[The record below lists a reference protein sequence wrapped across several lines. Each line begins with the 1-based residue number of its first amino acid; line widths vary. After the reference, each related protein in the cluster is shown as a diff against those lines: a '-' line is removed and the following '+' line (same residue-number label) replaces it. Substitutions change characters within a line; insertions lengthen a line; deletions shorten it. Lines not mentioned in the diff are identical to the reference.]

1 MLLREDRTTTTDK
14 TYFFI
19 NTMDANITKYG
30 ICFNVNDL
38 ANKEA
43 IEQDILNRTENIASL
58 NCYR

>member
-1 MLLREDRTTTTDK
+1 MLTRQDRISEKDK
-14 TYFFI
+14 TYFYI
-19 NTMDANITKYG
+19 NTSDKNNIKYG

-43 IEQDILNRTENIASL
+43 IEQDILNRKENIASL

>member
-1 MLLREDRTTTTDK
+1 MLTRQDRISEKDK
-14 TYFFI
+14 TYFYI
-19 NTMDANITKYG
+19 NTSNKDNVKYG

-43 IEQDILNRTENIASL
+43 IEQDLLSRAENIASL

>member
-1 MLLREDRTTTTDK
+1 MLTRQDRISEKDE
-14 TYFFI
+14 TYFYI
-19 NTMDANITKYG
+19 NTSDKNNIKYG

-43 IEQDILNRTENIASL
+43 IEQDILNRAENIASL

>member
-1 MLLREDRTTTTDK
+1 MLTRQDRISEKDK
-14 TYFFI
+14 TYFYI
-19 NTMDANITKYG
+19 NTSDKNNIKYG

-43 IEQDILNRTENIASL
+43 IEQDILNRAENIASL

>member
-1 MLLREDRTTTTDK
+1 MLVREDRTTTKDE
-14 TYFFI
+14 TYFYI

-43 IEQDILNRTENIASL
+43 IEQDILNRAENIASL